1 LINTEWDEPHHI
13 IFLNGSM
20 GALQIPIETYHRS
33 ISNKEGSI
41 VLYQVVRD
49 EKFNHEN
56 EFTPFSL
63 RYGKDLQ

>member
-1 LINTEWDEPHHI
+1 
-13 IFLNGSM
+13 M